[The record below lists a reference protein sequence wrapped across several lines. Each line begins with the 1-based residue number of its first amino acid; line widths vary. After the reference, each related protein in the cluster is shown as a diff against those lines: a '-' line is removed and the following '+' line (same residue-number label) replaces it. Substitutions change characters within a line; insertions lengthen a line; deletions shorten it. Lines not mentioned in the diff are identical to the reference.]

1 MSVGLGP
8 ARIILTPGVPGA
20 SIRTGGRD
28 SRNVDRRVTSMQ
40 GSKSAVYVRVGFG
53 SVRRLILLIF
63 LALLAAGCDQ
73 TGLTPTPVPN
83 PATGQNPG
91 DVKYYPS
98 DQPARLGIQR
108 FYEGN
113 FGLSQQYFQD
123 AVEKSPNDV
132 TAWIGLAAS
141 YDRLGRF
148 DLADQSYAAAAKLE
162 GVTVRL
168 LNNEG
173 YSYMLRGDL
182 KAARARF
189 QSALKLDPTNQTTL
203 NNIKLLNDSTKF
215 IERSANGQ
223 PCGSVDCQ

>member
-1 MSVGLGP
+1 MS
-8 ARIILTPGVPGA
+8 R
-20 SIRTGGRD
+20 
-28 SRNVDRRVTSMQ
+28 RRVTRMQ
-40 GSKSAVYVRVGFG
+40 RSKSAAFVRIGVETVG
-53 SVRRLILLIF
+53 RLILVVS
-63 LALLAAGCDQ
+63 LALLVVGCDQ

-83 PATGQNPG
+83 PDAGQTPG

-98 DQPARLGIQR
+98 DQPVRLGIQR

-113 FGLSQQYFQD
+113 FGLAQKYFQD

-148 DLADQSYAAAAKLE
+148 DLADQAYAAAAKLE
-162 GVTVRL
+162 GPSIRL

-173 YSYMLRGDL
+173 YSFMLRGDL
-182 KAARARF
+182 KTAHAKFQAALR
-189 QSALKLDPTNQTTL
+189 LEPNNQTTL

-215 IERSANGQ
+215 IERSANGE
-223 PCGSVDCQ
+223 PCGSVDCSQ

>member
-1 MSVGLGP
+1 LLGS
-8 ARIILTPGVPGA
+8 ARDDFGPKFRREEGPGGSSNGDRLV
-20 SIRTGGRD
+20 IRTQR
-28 SRNVDRRVTSMQ
+28 
-40 GSKSAVYVRVGFG
+40 SKSAVYVRVGVE
-53 SVRRLILLIF
+53 SVGRLILLIS

-91 DVKYYPS
+91 DVQYYPS

-113 FGLSQQYFQD
+113 FGLAQQYFQN

-148 DLADQSYAAAAKLE
+148 DLADQAYASAAKLE

-189 QSALKLDPTNQTTL
+189 QSALKLGPNNQTTL

-215 IERSANGQ
+215 IERSANGE
-223 PCGSVDCQ
+223 PCGSVDCNQ

>member
-1 MSVGLGP
+1 M
-8 ARIILTPGVPGA
+8 
-20 SIRTGGRD
+20 
-28 SRNVDRRVTSMQ
+28 
-40 GSKSAVYVRVGFG
+40 KSAAFVRVGAETAG
-53 SVRRLILLIF
+53 RLILVISLV
-63 LALLAAGCDQ
+63 LLTAGCNQ
-73 TGLTPTPVPN
+73 AGLTPTPVPN

-113 FGLSQQYFQD
+113 FGLAQQYFPD
-123 AVEKSPNDV
+123 AVEKSPSDV

-148 DLADQSYAAAAKLE
+148 DLADQAYGAAAKLE
-162 GVTVRL
+162 GSTVRL

-182 KAARARF
+182 KTARAKF
-189 QSALKLDPTNQTTL
+189 QSALRLDPNNQTTL
-203 NNIKLLNDSTKF
+203 NNIKLLDDSTKF
-215 IERSANGQ
+215 IERSANGE
-223 PCGSVDCQ
+223 PCGSVDCSQ